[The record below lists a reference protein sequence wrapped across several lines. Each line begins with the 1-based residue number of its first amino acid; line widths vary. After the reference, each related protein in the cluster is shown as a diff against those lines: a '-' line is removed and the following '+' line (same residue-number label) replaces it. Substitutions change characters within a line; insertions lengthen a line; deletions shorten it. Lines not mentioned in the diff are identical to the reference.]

1 MKIQT
6 RPRRPQYKNVLQTKK
21 RCESFEVWSSQ
32 AKLGQNW
39 RHTSKQTR
47 QFSSDFN
54 ERNFVV
60 NPKIRPFA
68 MNFLIGGILPK
79 RFPFSFFF
87 FGLKCKKQLVDS
99 CPPTRKCR
107 VHTKHKQHRKLEDLR
122 IHTWALRPT
131 YAWTGGLGEMS
142 NRLMGVGMKILD
154 LNSSIFFTKP

>member
-1 MKIQT
+1 MWEFWSLK
-6 RPRRPQYKNVLQTKK
+6 VLIITK
-21 RCESFEVWSSQ
+21 

-39 RHTSKQTR
+39 RGHTSKQTR
-47 QFSSDFN
+47 QFSTSDFN
-54 ERNFVV
+54 ERNFGV

-87 FGLKCKKQLVDS
+87 FGLKCKKQLVGS

-122 IHTWALRPT
+122 IHTWALHPT

-154 LNSSIFFTKP
+154 LNSLIFFTKP